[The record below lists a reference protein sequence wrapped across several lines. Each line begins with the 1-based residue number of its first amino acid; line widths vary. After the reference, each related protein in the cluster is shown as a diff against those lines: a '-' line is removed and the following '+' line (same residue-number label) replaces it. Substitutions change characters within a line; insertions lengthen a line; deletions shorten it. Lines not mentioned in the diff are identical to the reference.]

1 MSSLWSRVSGHSNS
15 RVFIFI
21 SSQVAMKMVGHWSGD
36 HRTLSLLLC
45 LLSMVSGQVAEVSSD
60 TSGYVDTVA
69 DGGYYSGNGY
79 VYSGYQSE
87 PGVQTSADTDRT
99 LEIFEGVF
107 TPVMVVATFV
117 SALIGALVAPI
128 INAGMQAFND
138 FVDRFEFSMPVIR
151 RRKDDPYNRYQDR
164 NMKSSPSFWELAME
178 TMIEALEHNNN
189 Q

>member
-69 DGGYYSGNGY
+69 EGGYYSGNGY

-87 PGVQTSADTDRT
+87 PGVQTSADTDRYYTIIRIYSLCLLAYLLLPLST
-99 LEIFEGVF
+99 LSTISIKTQSQCITGLWKYLRASSLQSWWSQ
-107 TPVMVVATFV
+107 P
-117 SALIGALVAPI
+117 
-128 INAGMQAFND
+128 
-138 FVDRFEFSMPVIR
+138 
-151 RRKDDPYNRYQDR
+151 
-164 NMKSSPSFWELAME
+164 SSP
-178 TMIEALEHNNN
+178 H
-189 Q
+189 